1 MGRLYSLVYKGE
13 VKTWMILLLISLSF
27 KWEGKGRSVS
37 KRVEETFQVKI
48 FTSRLNIVG
57 DTRFFYISEGIRK
70 LFIF

>member
-1 MGRLYSLVYKGE
+1 MGIAAPSKANSRVGRLYSLVYKGE

-48 FTSRLNIVG
+48 FYFAS
-57 DTRFFYISEGIRK
+57 
-70 LFIF
+70 